1 MARKLGIL
9 SAASLAASLFVASAA
24 SSAVP
29 SVLTQQGR
37 LFTSTGSP
45 ATGTVSIQFSVY
57 GAATGGTALW
67 TETQNVTL
75 DDGYFSARLGEAT
88 AIPASVFDGSTRYL
102 AVKVGTDAEMTPRQ
116 ALVSVPYAL
125 MANNAVGDITPT
137 SVSVNG
143 TTVINASGQWVGPG
157 GVGATGPTGPQGPQ
171 GPAGPTG
178 PQGAQGAQGAA
189 GAVGPTGPQGAP
201 GATGPQGIQ
210 GLVGPAGPTGPTGP
224 TGPSGVVSSAFSTG
238 PGNTPSGTLQFLG
251 PTVNVTL
258 TATQRALV
266 DSMKAFGTS
275 NASAGQ
281 LRLWMCYR
289 LSSSAGTPTQ
299 VGGGTYNLQTTSGTR
314 VPMGLSAVVGPLT
327 GTYTVGLCGLTADSN
342 ANWNSNEWGY
352 TTALVYN
359 Q

>member
-67 TETQNVTL
+67 TETQSVTL

-157 GVGATGPTGPQGPQ
+157 GVGATGPTGPQGPA
-171 GPAGPTG
+171 GPTGPTG
-178 PQGAQGAQGAA
+178 PQGAQGAQGAQGPA
-189 GAVGPTGPQGAP
+189 GAVGPTGPAGAT

-210 GLVGPAGPTGPTGP
+210 GLVGPTGPTGP
-224 TGPSGVVSSAFSTG
+224 AGVLGFSNGSMSLNGGPTLSSTVQIIAPSGNHAVAAGDRVTMVSTVIFSPTAA
-238 PGNTPSGTLQFLG
+238 GTH
-251 PTVNVTL
+251 
-258 TATQRALV
+258 LV
-266 DSMKAFGTS
+266 DVYP
-275 NASAGQ
+275 
-281 LRLWMCYR
+281 CYR
-289 LSSSAGTPTQ
+289 TGTAAPTTGDFIGFDYASVSTTDRRQVTVTQTFTFAAAGTFHF
-299 VGGGTYNLQTTSGTR
+299 
-314 VPMGLSAVVGPLT
+314 
-327 GTYTVGLCGLTADSN
+327 GLCASTFSGPNLRAHDGQTM
-342 ANWNSNEWGY
+342 
-352 TTALVYN
+352 TIRHR
-359 Q
+359 